1 MQSLLSLNTRG
12 GRAVGKRVSF
22 SPSHL
27 PFLIYRSR
35 LPSVLRANPAVAF
48 RTLWCTSSILR
59 SEQNGDNRAKA
70 AKLSKEARIGKV
82 IEEVQL
88 PSNVDG

>member
-1 MQSLLSLNTRG
+1 MHSLLSLNTRG
-12 GRAVGKRVSF
+12 GRAVGRRVGF

-27 PFLIYRSR
+27 PFLIYRSH

-48 RTLWCTSSILR
+48 RTTSSILR

-70 AKLSKEARIGKV
+70 AKLSKEAKIGKV
-82 IEEVQL
+82 SKEVQL
-88 PSNVDG
+88 PSSVDG